1 MRNIYFVQGDSG
13 GPLVVRNN
21 TSFMFSLLGVTNF
34 GKLCGSVSPGIYTR
48 IYNYIP
54 WIEDIVWP
62 DS

>member
-1 MRNIYFVQGDSG
+1 MMRNIYFVQGDSG

-21 TSFMFSLLGVTNF
+21 TNFNLVGVTSF

-48 IYNYIP
+48 IYNYIS

-62 DS
+62 NP